1 MFIKGALSSFWRVF
15 EFYRQGFSAMR
26 LGKTLWGVIFVKFF
40 VIFALL
46 KIFVF
51 DENLNSTFAK
61 DADKSDFVLR
71 NLINPA
77 NSGTN
82 SANSAI
88 LNENSINSRTK
99 ANSAQNS
106 KQNQTNSQ
114 NIQATLD
121 EIQTNSANSNTNSQ
135 KIQALSHKNAA
146 KIHKE
151 QTNESKINTLNSKQK
166 DTR

>member
-1 MFIKGALSSFWRVF
+1 MSSALKRVLGVF

-26 LGKTLWGVIFVKFF
+26 LGKTLWGVIFVKLF
-40 VIFALL
+40 VIFVLL

-51 DENLNSTFAK
+51 DENLNSAFAK
-61 DADKSDFVLR
+61 DTDKSDFVLR

-77 NSGTN
+77 NSG
-82 SANSAI
+82 
-88 LNENSINSRTK
+88 INS
-99 ANSAQNS
+99 Q
-106 KQNQTNSQ
+106 
-114 NIQATLD
+114 
-121 EIQTNSANSNTNSQ
+121 E
-135 KIQALSHKNAA
+135 IQALSHKNAA

>member
-1 MFIKGALSSFWRVF
+1 MSSALKRVLGVF

-26 LGKTLWGVIFVKFF
+26 LGKTLWGVIFVKLF
-40 VIFALL
+40 VIFVLL

-77 NSGTN
+77 NLGT
-82 SANSAI
+82 NSAI

-114 NIQATLD
+114 
-121 EIQTNSANSNTNSQ
+121 EIQTLSPKNT
-135 KIQALSHKNAA
+135 A

-151 QTNESKINTLNSKQK
+151 QTNESKINTLNSTQK

>member
-1 MFIKGALSSFWRVF
+1 MSSALKRVLGVF

-26 LGKTLWGVIFVKFF
+26 LGKTLWGLIFVKLFVIFV
-40 VIFALL
+40 LL

-51 DENLNSTFAK
+51 DENLNSAFAK
-61 DADKSDFVLR
+61 DTDKSDFVLR

-88 LNENSINSRTK
+88 LNENSINSK

-114 NIQATLD
+114 
-121 EIQTNSANSNTNSQ
+121 
-135 KIQALSHKNAA
+135 KIQALSPKNAA

-151 QTNESKINTLNSKQK
+151 
-166 DTR
+166 

>member
-1 MFIKGALSSFWRVF
+1 MSSALKRVLGVF

-26 LGKTLWGVIFVKFF
+26 LGKTLWGVIFVKLF
-40 VIFALL
+40 VIFVLL

-77 NSGTN
+77 NSGVN

-88 LNENSINSRTK
+88 LNENSINSK

-114 NIQATLD
+114 
-121 EIQTNSANSNTNSQ
+121 E
-135 KIQALSHKNAA
+135 IQALSHKNAA

>member
-1 MFIKGALSSFWRVF
+1 MSSALKSVLGVF

-26 LGKTLWGVIFVKFF
+26 LGKTLWGLIFVKLFVIFV
-40 VIFALL
+40 LL

-77 NSGTN
+77 NLGTN

-88 LNENSINSRTK
+88 LNENSINSK
-99 ANSAQNS
+99 VNSAQNS

-121 EIQTNSANSNTNSQ
+121 ENQTNSANSQEIQTLSPKNT
-135 KIQALSHKNAA
+135 A

-151 QTNESKINTLNSKQK
+151 QTNESKINTSNSKQK

>member
-1 MFIKGALSSFWRVF
+1 MSSALKRVLGVF

-26 LGKTLWGVIFVKFF
+26 LGKTLWGVIFVKLF
-40 VIFALL
+40 VIFVLL

-77 NSGTN
+77 NLG
-82 SANSAI
+82 
-88 LNENSINSRTK
+88 
-99 ANSAQNS
+99 
-106 KQNQTNSQ
+106 
-114 NIQATLD
+114 
-121 EIQTNSANSNTNSQ
+121 TNSQ
-135 KIQALSHKNAA
+135 KIQALSPKNAA

>member
-1 MFIKGALSSFWRVF
+1 MSSALKRVLGVF

-26 LGKTLWGVIFVKFF
+26 LGKTLWGVIFVKLF
-40 VIFALL
+40 VIFVLL

-51 DENLNSTFAK
+51 DENLNSAFAK

-77 NSGTN
+77 NLGT
-82 SANSAI
+82 NSAI
-88 LNENSINSRTK
+88 LNENSINSK

-114 NIQATLD
+114 
-121 EIQTNSANSNTNSQ
+121 E
-135 KIQALSHKNAA
+135 IQALSPKNAA

-151 QTNESKINTLNSKQK
+151 QTNESKINTSNSTQK

>member
-1 MFIKGALSSFWRVF
+1 MTSALKRVLGVV

-26 LGKTLWGVIFVKFF
+26 LGKTLWGVIFVKLF
-40 VIFALL
+40 VIFVLL

-77 NSGTN
+77 NLGT
-82 SANSAI
+82 NSAI
-88 LNENSINSRTK
+88 LNKNSINSRTNS
-99 ANSAQNS
+99 NSAQNS
-106 KQNQTNSQ
+106 KQNQ
-114 NIQATLD
+114 
-121 EIQTNSANSNTNSQ
+121 TNSQ

-151 QTNESKINTLNSKQK
+151 QTNESKINTLNSTQK

>member
-15 EFYRQGFSAMR
+15 EFYKQGFSAMR
-26 LGKTLWGVIFVKFF
+26 LGKTLWGLIFIKLFVIFV
-40 VIFALL
+40 LL

-51 DENLNSTFAK
+51 DENLNSTFASN
-61 DADKSDFVLR
+61 ADKSEFVLR

-77 NSGTN
+77 NSEVN

-88 LNENSINSRTK
+88 LNDNSINSRT
-99 ANSAQNS
+99 
-106 KQNQTNSQ
+106 
-114 NIQATLD
+114 
-121 EIQTNSANSNTNSQ
+121 NSNTNSQ
-135 KIQALSHKNAA
+135 EIQTLSHKNAA

-151 QTNESKINTLNSKQK
+151 QTNESKINTSNSKQK

>member
-1 MFIKGALSSFWRVF
+1 MSSALKRIVGVF

-26 LGKTLWGVIFVKFF
+26 LGKTLWGVIFVKLF
-40 VIFALL
+40 VIFVLL

-77 NSGTN
+77 NSGI
-82 SANSAI
+82 NSAI
-88 LNENSINSRTK
+88 LNENSINSK

-114 NIQATLD
+114 K
-121 EIQTNSANSNTNSQ
+121 IQTLSPKNT
-135 KIQALSHKNAA
+135 A

-151 QTNESKINTLNSKQK
+151 QTNESKINTLNSTQK

>member
-1 MFIKGALSSFWRVF
+1 MSSALKRVLGVF

-26 LGKTLWGVIFVKFF
+26 LGKTLWGVIFVKLF
-40 VIFALL
+40 VIFVLL

-61 DADKSDFVLR
+61 DTDKSDFVLR

-77 NSGTN
+77 NSGI
-82 SANSAI
+82 NSAI
-88 LNENSINSRTK
+88 LNENSINSRTNS
-99 ANSAQNS
+99 NSAQNS

-114 NIQATLD
+114 
-121 EIQTNSANSNTNSQ
+121 E
-135 KIQALSHKNAA
+135 IQALSHKNTA

-151 QTNESKINTLNSKQK
+151 QTNESKINTLNSTQK

>member
-1 MFIKGALSSFWRVF
+1 MTSALKRVLGVF

-26 LGKTLWGVIFVKFF
+26 LGKTLWGVIFVKLF
-40 VIFALL
+40 VIFVLL

-51 DENLNSTFAK
+51 DENLNSTFASN
-61 DADKSDFVLR
+61 ADKSEFVLR
-71 NLINPA
+71 NLINPT
-77 NSGTN
+77 NSGV
-82 SANSAI
+82 NSAI
-88 LNENSINSRTK
+88 LNENSINSRTNS
-99 ANSAQNS
+99 NSAQTS

-121 EIQTNSANSNTNSQ
+121 EIQTNSANSQEIQTLSPKNT
-135 KIQALSHKNAA
+135 A

-151 QTNESKINTLNSKQK
+151 QTNKSKINTSNSKQK

>member
-1 MFIKGALSSFWRVF
+1 MSSALKRVLGVF
-15 EFYRQGFSAMR
+15 EFYKQGFSAMR
-26 LGKTLWGVIFVKFF
+26 LGKTLWGLIFVKLFVIFV
-40 VIFALL
+40 LL

-77 NSGTN
+77 NSGI
-82 SANSAI
+82 NSAI
-88 LNENSINSRTK
+88 LNENSINSK

-114 NIQATLD
+114 
-121 EIQTNSANSNTNSQ
+121 EIQT
-135 KIQALSHKNAA
+135 LSPKNVA

-151 QTNESKINTLNSKQK
+151 QTKESKINTSNSKQK

>member
-1 MFIKGALSSFWRVF
+1 MSSALKRVLGVF

-26 LGKTLWGVIFVKFF
+26 LGKTLWGVIFVKLF
-40 VIFALL
+40 VIFVLL

-61 DADKSDFVLR
+61 DTDKSDFVLR

-82 SANSAI
+82 SQ
-88 LNENSINSRTK
+88 E
-99 ANSAQNS
+99 
-106 KQNQTNSQ
+106 
-114 NIQATLD
+114 
-121 EIQTNSANSNTNSQ
+121 
-135 KIQALSHKNAA
+135 IQALSHKNAA

>member
-1 MFIKGALSSFWRVF
+1 MTSALKRVLGVF

-26 LGKTLWGVIFVKFF
+26 LGKTLWGVIFVKLF
-40 VIFALL
+40 VIFVLL

-77 NSGTN
+77 NLG
-82 SANSAI
+82 
-88 LNENSINSRTK
+88 INS

-114 NIQATLD
+114 
-121 EIQTNSANSNTNSQ
+121 E
-135 KIQALSHKNAA
+135 IQALSHKNAA

-151 QTNESKINTLNSKQK
+151 QTNESKINTLNLKQK

>member
-1 MFIKGALSSFWRVF
+1 MSSALKRVLGVF

-26 LGKTLWGVIFVKFF
+26 LGKTLWGVIFVKLF
-40 VIFALL
+40 VIFVLL

-51 DENLNSTFAK
+51 DENLNSAFAK

-77 NSGTN
+77 NSN
-82 SANSAI
+82 ANSQ
-88 LNENSINSRTK
+88 E
-99 ANSAQNS
+99 
-106 KQNQTNSQ
+106 
-114 NIQATLD
+114 
-121 EIQTNSANSNTNSQ
+121 
-135 KIQALSHKNAA
+135 IQALSPKNTT

-151 QTNESKINTLNSKQK
+151 QTNESKINTLNSTQK

>member
-1 MFIKGALSSFWRVF
+1 MTSALKRVLGVF

-26 LGKTLWGVIFVKFF
+26 LGKTLWGVIFVKLF
-40 VIFALL
+40 VIFVLL

-77 NSGTN
+77 NLGTN

-88 LNENSINSRTK
+88 LNENSINSK

-114 NIQATLD
+114 
-121 EIQTNSANSNTNSQ
+121 
-135 KIQALSHKNAA
+135 KIQALSPKNAA

-151 QTNESKINTLNSKQK
+151 
-166 DTR
+166 

>member
-1 MFIKGALSSFWRVF
+1 MSSALKRVLGVF

-26 LGKTLWGVIFVKFF
+26 LGKTLWGLIFVKLFVIFV
-40 VIFALL
+40 LL

-77 NSGTN
+77 NLGTN
-82 SANSAI
+82 S
-88 LNENSINSRTK
+88 
-99 ANSAQNS
+99 Q
-106 KQNQTNSQ
+106 
-114 NIQATLD
+114 
-121 EIQTNSANSNTNSQ
+121 EIQT
-135 KIQALSHKNAA
+135 LSHKNAA

>member
-1 MFIKGALSSFWRVF
+1 MSSALKRVLGVF
-15 EFYRQGFSAMR
+15 EFYRQGFGAMR
-26 LGKTLWGVIFVKFF
+26 LGKTLWGVIFVKLF
-40 VIFALL
+40 VIFVLL

-51 DENLNSTFAK
+51 DENLNSAFAK

-77 NSGTN
+77 NLGT
-82 SANSAI
+82 NSAI
-88 LNENSINSRTK
+88 LNKNSINSRTNS
-99 ANSAQNS
+99 NSAQNS
-106 KQNQTNSQ
+106 KQNQ
-114 NIQATLD
+114 
-121 EIQTNSANSNTNSQ
+121 TNSQ

-151 QTNESKINTLNSKQK
+151 QTNESKINTLNSTQK

>member
-1 MFIKGALSSFWRVF
+1 MSSALKRVLGVF

-26 LGKTLWGVIFVKFF
+26 LGKTLWGVIFVKLF
-40 VIFALL
+40 VIFVLL

-77 NSGTN
+77 NLGT
-82 SANSAI
+82 NSAI

-114 NIQATLD
+114 
-121 EIQTNSANSNTNSQ
+121 EIQT
-135 KIQALSHKNAA
+135 LSHKNAA

-151 QTNESKINTLNSKQK
+151 QTNESKINTLNSTQK

>member
-1 MFIKGALSSFWRVF
+1 MTSALKRVLGVF

-26 LGKTLWGVIFVKFF
+26 LGKTLWGVIFVKLF
-40 VIFALL
+40 VIFVLL

-88 LNENSINSRTK
+88 LNENSINSRTNSNSNSIILK
-99 ANSAQNS
+99 MNSHANSAQNS

-114 NIQATLD
+114 
-121 EIQTNSANSNTNSQ
+121 EIQT
-135 KIQALSHKNAA
+135 LSHKNAA

-151 QTNESKINTLNSKQK
+151 QTNESKINTSNSTQK

>member
-26 LGKTLWGVIFVKFF
+26 LGKTLWGMIFVKLFVIFV
-40 VIFALL
+40 LL

-77 NSGTN
+77 NSGV
-82 SANSAI
+82 NSAI
-88 LNENSINSRTK
+88 LNENSINSRTNS
-99 ANSAQNS
+99 NSAQTS

-121 EIQTNSANSNTNSQ
+121 EIQTNSANSQ
-135 KIQALSHKNAA
+135 EIQALSHKNAA

-151 QTNESKINTLNSKQK
+151 QTKESKINTLNSKQK

>member
-1 MFIKGALSSFWRVF
+1 MSSALKSVLGVF

-26 LGKTLWGVIFVKFF
+26 LGKTLWGVIFVKLF
-40 VIFALL
+40 VIFVLL

-51 DENLNSTFAK
+51 DENLNSTFASN
-61 DADKSDFVLR
+61 ADKSEFVLR

-77 NSGTN
+77 NSGV
-82 SANSAI
+82 
-88 LNENSINSRTK
+88 
-99 ANSAQNS
+99 
-106 KQNQTNSQ
+106 
-114 NIQATLD
+114 
-121 EIQTNSANSNTNSQ
+121 NSQ
-135 KIQALSHKNAA
+135 KIQTLSPKNAA

>member
-1 MFIKGALSSFWRVF
+1 MSSALKSVLGVF
-15 EFYRQGFSAMR
+15 EFYKQGFSAMR
-26 LGKTLWGVIFVKFF
+26 LGKTLWGVIFVKLF
-40 VIFALL
+40 VIFVLL

-61 DADKSDFVLR
+61 DTDKSDFVLR

-77 NSGTN
+77 NLGTN
-82 SANSAI
+82 SANSVI
-88 LNENSINSRTK
+88 LNENFINSK
-99 ANSAQNS
+99 VNSAQNS

-114 NIQATLD
+114 
-121 EIQTNSANSNTNSQ
+121 E
-135 KIQALSHKNAA
+135 IQALSHKNAA

-151 QTNESKINTLNSKQK
+151 QTKESKINTSNSKQK

>member
-1 MFIKGALSSFWRVF
+1 MTSALKRVLGVF

-26 LGKTLWGVIFVKFF
+26 LGKTLWGLIFVKLFVIFV
-40 VIFALL
+40 LL

-51 DENLNSTFAK
+51 DENLNSTFASN
-61 DADKSDFVLR
+61 ADKSEFVLR

-82 SANSAI
+82 S
-88 LNENSINSRTK
+88 
-99 ANSAQNS
+99 
-106 KQNQTNSQ
+106 
-114 NIQATLD
+114 
-121 EIQTNSANSNTNSQ
+121 Q
-135 KIQALSHKNAA
+135 KIQALSPKNAA

>member
-1 MFIKGALSSFWRVF
+1 MSSALKRVLGVF

-26 LGKTLWGVIFVKFF
+26 LGKTLWGVIFVKLF
-40 VIFALL
+40 VIFVLL

-77 NSGTN
+77 NLGTN
-82 SANSAI
+82 S
-88 LNENSINSRTK
+88 
-99 ANSAQNS
+99 Q
-106 KQNQTNSQ
+106 
-114 NIQATLD
+114 
-121 EIQTNSANSNTNSQ
+121 EIQT
-135 KIQALSHKNAA
+135 LSHKNAA

>member
-26 LGKTLWGVIFVKFF
+26 LGKTLWGVIFVKLF
-40 VIFALL
+40 VIFVLL

-71 NLINPA
+71 NLINPT
-77 NSGTN
+77 NSGI
-82 SANSAI
+82 NSAI
-88 LNENSINSRTK
+88 LNENSINSRTNS
-99 ANSAQNS
+99 NSAQNS

-121 EIQTNSANSNTNSQ
+121 EIQTNSANSNANSQ
-135 KIQALSHKNAA
+135 EIQALSPKNTA

-151 QTNESKINTLNSKQK
+151 QTNESKINTLNSTQK

>member
-1 MFIKGALSSFWRVF
+1 MTSALKRVLGVF

-26 LGKTLWGVIFVKFF
+26 LGKTLWGVIFVKLF
-40 VIFALL
+40 VIFVLL

-77 NSGTN
+77 NSGV
-82 SANSAI
+82 NSAI
-88 LNENSINSRTK
+88 LNENSINSRTNS
-99 ANSAQNS
+99 NSAQNS
-106 KQNQTNSQ
+106 KQNQTNPQ

-121 EIQTNSANSNTNSQ
+121 EIQTNSANSQ
-135 KIQALSHKNAA
+135 KIQALSPKNTA

-151 QTNESKINTLNSKQK
+151 QTNESKINTLNSTQK

>member
-1 MFIKGALSSFWRVF
+1 MSSALKSVLGVF

-26 LGKTLWGVIFVKFF
+26 LGKTLWGLIFVKLFVIFV
-40 VIFALL
+40 LL

-77 NSGTN
+77 NSGV
-82 SANSAI
+82 NSAI
-88 LNENSINSRTK
+88 LNENSINSRTNS
-99 ANSAQNS
+99 NSAQTS

-121 EIQTNSANSNTNSQ
+121 EIQTNSANSQ
-135 KIQALSHKNAA
+135 EIQTLSHKNAA

>member
-1 MFIKGALSSFWRVF
+1 MTSALKRVLGVF

-26 LGKTLWGVIFVKFF
+26 LGKTLWGLIFVKLFVIFV
-40 VIFALL
+40 LL

-77 NSGTN
+77 NSGV
-82 SANSAI
+82 NSAI
-88 LNENSINSRTK
+88 LNENSINSK

-106 KQNQTNSQ
+106 KQNQTNLQ

-121 EIQTNSANSNTNSQ
+121 EIQTNSANSQ
-135 KIQALSHKNAA
+135 KIQTLSPKNTA

-151 QTNESKINTLNSKQK
+151 QTNESKINTSNSKQK

>member
-1 MFIKGALSSFWRVF
+1 MSSALKRVLGVF

-26 LGKTLWGVIFVKFF
+26 LGKTLWGVIFVKLF
-40 VIFALL
+40 VIFVLL

-77 NSGTN
+77 NSGI
-82 SANSAI
+82 NSAI
-88 LNENSINSRTK
+88 LNENSINSK

-114 NIQATLD
+114 
-121 EIQTNSANSNTNSQ
+121 E
-135 KIQALSHKNAA
+135 IQALSHKNGA

>member
-1 MFIKGALSSFWRVF
+1 MSSALKRVLGVF

-26 LGKTLWGVIFVKFF
+26 LGKTLWGVIFVKLF
-40 VIFALL
+40 VIFVLL

-71 NLINPA
+71 NLINPT
-77 NSGTN
+77 NSGV
-82 SANSAI
+82 NSAI
-88 LNENSINSRTK
+88 LNENSINSK

-114 NIQATLD
+114 
-121 EIQTNSANSNTNSQ
+121 EIQT
-135 KIQALSHKNAA
+135 LSHKNAA

-151 QTNESKINTLNSKQK
+151 QTNESKINTSNSKQK

>member
-1 MFIKGALSSFWRVF
+1 MSSALKRIVGVF
-15 EFYRQGFSAMR
+15 EFYKQGFSAMR
-26 LGKTLWGVIFVKFF
+26 LGKTLWSVIFVKLF
-40 VIFALL
+40 VIFVLL

-77 NSGTN
+77 NSG
-82 SANSAI
+82 ANSAI
-88 LNENSINSRTK
+88 LNENSINSK

-114 NIQATLD
+114 
-121 EIQTNSANSNTNSQ
+121 E
-135 KIQALSHKNAA
+135 IQALSPKNTA

>member
-1 MFIKGALSSFWRVF
+1 MSSALKRVLGVF

-26 LGKTLWGVIFVKFF
+26 LGKTLWGVIFVKLF
-40 VIFALL
+40 VIFVLL

-77 NSGTN
+77 NSGV
-82 SANSAI
+82 NSAI
-88 LNENSINSRTK
+88 LNENSINLK

-114 NIQATLD
+114 KIQATLD
-121 EIQTNSANSNTNSQ
+121 EIQTNSANLQ
-135 KIQALSHKNAA
+135 EIQTLSHKNAA

>member
-1 MFIKGALSSFWRVF
+1 MFVKGALSSFWRVF

-26 LGKTLWGVIFVKFF
+26 LGKTLWGVIFVKLF
-40 VIFALL
+40 VIFVLL

-77 NSGTN
+77 NSGV
-82 SANSAI
+82 NSAI
-88 LNENSINSRTK
+88 LNENSINSRTNS
-99 ANSAQNS
+99 NSAQNS

-121 EIQTNSANSNTNSQ
+121 ENQTNSANSQ
-135 KIQALSHKNAA
+135 EIQTLSPKNAA

>member
-1 MFIKGALSSFWRVF
+1 MTSALKRVLGVF

-26 LGKTLWGVIFVKFF
+26 LGKTLWGVIFVKLF
-40 VIFALL
+40 VIFVLL

-71 NLINPA
+71 NLINP
-77 NSGTN
+77 TN
-82 SANSAI
+82 
-88 LNENSINSRTK
+88 LG
-99 ANSAQNS
+99 
-106 KQNQTNSQ
+106 
-114 NIQATLD
+114 
-121 EIQTNSANSNTNSQ
+121 TNSQ
-135 KIQALSHKNAA
+135 KIQTLSHKNAA